1 MCERTPAPVTA
12 HEHLIGRHMS
22 TRYIIPLLIAG
33 SVALACGSRSH
44 SETAAA
50 VPKASLR
57 LAPVVAPESDSEP
70 EPTPKHVKLTE
81 GAASKLASTF
91 HVSHDKRV
99 FHFALDVTNPGKKH
113 LELNFPTGQEYEFS
127 VLDVTG
133 KEVFRWSAA
142 KMFTQSRQN
151 RLLDGGDTMHIEEDG
166 PAELP
171 LGSYVAVATLRSANF
186 PVQERVAFE
195 MR

>member
-1 MCERTPAPVTA
+1 
-12 HEHLIGRHMS
+12 MS
-22 TRYIIPLLIAG
+22 TRYVIPLLIAG

-57 LAPVVAPESDSEP
+57 LAPVVAPESDSEPEP

>member
-1 MCERTPAPVTA
+1 
-12 HEHLIGRHMS
+12 MS
-22 TRYIIPLLIAG
+22 TRYIIPLLVAG
-33 SVALACGSRSH
+33 SVVLACGSRSH
-44 SETAAA
+44 PESAAA
-50 VPKASLR
+50 IPKASLT
-57 LAPVVAPESDSEP
+57 LAPVAAPVP
-70 EPTPKHVKLTE
+70 APLPKHVKLTE
-81 GAASKLASTF
+81 GASTTLSSAF
-91 HVSHDKRV
+91 HVSRDKRA
-99 FHFALDVTNPGKKH
+99 FRFALDVTNPGKKH
-113 LELNFPTGQEYEFS
+113 LELNFPSGQEYEFS

-151 RLLDGGDTMHIEEDG
+151 RLLDGGDTMHIEEEG

>member
-12 HEHLIGRHMS
+12 NERLIGRHMS
-22 TRYIIPLLIAG
+22 TRYIIPLLVAG

-44 SETAAA
+44 SESAAA
-50 VPKASLR
+50 VPKASLT
-57 LAPVVAPESDSEP
+57 LAPVVAPVP
-70 EPTPKHVKLTE
+70 APTPKHVKLTE
-81 GAASKLASTF
+81 GASSTLSSAF
-91 HVSHDKRV
+91 HVSHDKRK

-113 LELNFPTGQEYEFS
+113 LELNFPSGQEYEFS

-186 PVQERVAFE
+186 PLQERVAFE

>member
-1 MCERTPAPVTA
+1 
-12 HEHLIGRHMS
+12 MS
-22 TRYIIPLLIAG
+22 TRYIIPLLVAG

-44 SETAAA
+44 SENAAA
-50 VPKASLR
+50 VPTANLIQTVAA
-57 LAPVVAPESDSEP
+57 APVAA
-70 EPTPKHVKLTE
+70 PTPKHVKLTE
-81 GAASKLASTF
+81 GASSTLSSAF
-91 HVSHDKRV
+91 HVSRDKRA

-113 LELNFPTGQEYEFS
+113 LELNFPSGQEYEFS

-166 PAELP
+166 PAQLP
-171 LGSYVAVATLRSANF
+171 VGSYVAVATLRSANF
-186 PVQERVAFE
+186 PMQERVAFE

>member
-1 MCERTPAPVTA
+1 
-12 HEHLIGRHMS
+12 MS
-22 TRYIIPLLIAG
+22 TRYIIPLLVAG

-44 SETAAA
+44 SESAAA
-50 VPKASLR
+50 VPRANLTQA
-57 LAPVVAPESDSEP
+57 LVAAPLPAPVPK
-70 EPTPKHVKLTE
+70 PKHVKLTE
-81 GAASKLASTF
+81 GTAPTLSSAF
-91 HVSHDKRV
+91 HVSHDKRS

-113 LELNFPTGQEYEFS
+113 LELNFPSGQEYEFS
-127 VLDVTG
+127 VLDVAG
-133 KEVFRWSAA
+133 KEVFRWSNA

-166 PAELP
+166 PAQLP
-171 LGSYVAVATLRSANF
+171 VGSYVAVATLRSANY